1 MVNEIS
7 GGWITVWLIYHHTG
21 VSSIGG
27 TKKWMVFKGTS
38 FFQMVFKV
46 PLFQETSIDLLFM
59 VAMNPLV
66 NMVYDGLW

>member
-27 TKKWMVFKGTS
+27 TKKWMVFK
-38 FFQMVFKV
+38 V